1 MSSSPIYSFR
11 AEKMP
16 SAIAPNDPLTSARAV
31 SRVPPTLRPLLDPAT
46 HGSRTPVTVHE
57 THASWVFVG
66 GDRALKVKKPVA
78 LGFLDYSTLELR
90 RRACEEEVRINQALA
105 PGIYLGVRALLKAG
119 EGLELA
125 LPGAPG
131 ALEYAVEMVRVAEAD
146 TLAGMI
152 AMGGLRREH
161 LHAVATRLAAF
172 HDAAPLVSGGDQSS
186 IAQTWHQNLLELAAI
201 AGMLHVDAP
210 VMEHFVYAFFEAH
223 RHGLAERL
231 RKGMV
236 RDGHGDLRCEHVV
249 VRPAVAVIDRIEF
262 DATLRHADIASDL
275 SFLTMDLEFQGQA
288 WAAREL
294 LDAYRE
300 TSMDPGSEELVCFYA
315 AHHAL
320 VRAKVALIA
329 AGQPGHER
337 RTELLEQA
345 SGMLALAERL
355 AWRARSPVAVVICGL
370 PATGKSTLA
379 TELARRSGL
388 SVVSSDVVRK
398 TSAGLSPGDRGDP
411 QIYGAPST
419 QRTYELLGE
428 AAARAVREQGGVI
441 VDATC
446 RSRRDRALL
455 FAQLRA
461 APVKLLAV
469 RCVVP
474 TELALR
480 RAGDRVADDDRVSD
494 ADKEVVA
501 DLEGSFEPLSELSPE
516 CVLALDT
523 RVSLDV
529 QLRELQA
536 AADRV
541 PAPVAEGST

>member
-1 MSSSPIYSFR
+1 
-11 AEKMP
+11 MP
-16 SAIAPNDPLTSARAV
+16 V
-31 SRVPPTLRPLLDPAT
+31 S
-46 HGSRTPVTVHE
+46 VHE
-57 THASWVFVG
+57 THASWVFVC

-105 PGIYLGVRALLKAG
+105 PGIYLGVRGILKAG

-125 LPGAPG
+125 FSAAPG
-131 ALEYAVEMVRVAEAD
+131 ALEYAVEMVRIAEAD
-146 TLAGMI
+146 TLAGVI

-172 HDAAPLVSGGDQSS
+172 HDAAPVVSGGDRSS
-186 IAQTWHQNLLELAAI
+186 IAQMWRQNLVELAAVT
-201 AGMLHVDAP
+201 GMLDVDVP
-210 VMEHFVYAFFEAH
+210 VKEHFVYAFLEAH
-223 RHGLAERL
+223 RDELAERL
-231 RKGMV
+231 RRGMV
-236 RDGHGDLRCEHVV
+236 RDGHGDLRCEHVL

-275 SFLTMDLEFQGQA
+275 SFLTMDLEFQRQA

-294 LDAYRE
+294 RDAYRG

-329 AGQPGHER
+329 AGQHGNER
-337 RTELLEQA
+337 RTELLGQA

-355 AWRARSPVAVVICGL
+355 AWRARAPVAVVICGL

-398 TSAGLSPGDRGDP
+398 TSAGLSPGDRGEPELYD
-411 QIYGAPST
+411 ALST
-419 QRTYELLGE
+419 QHTYELLGG
-428 AAARAVREQGGVI
+428 AAARAVLERGGVI

-446 RSRRDRALL
+446 RSRRVRAPLL
-455 FAQLRA
+455 AQLRA
-461 APVKLLAV
+461 ARVKLLAV

-474 TELALR
+474 TELAVR
-480 RAGDRVADDDRVSD
+480 RASEREADDDRISD
-494 ADKEVVA
+494 ADREVVVN
-501 DLEGSFEPLSELSPE
+501 LEGSFEPFSELAPE
-516 CVLALDT
+516 SVLGLDT
-523 RVSLDV
+523 HASLDV
-529 QLRELQA
+529 QLRELEA
-536 AADRV
+536 ALDQV
-541 PAPVAEGST
+541 PARDAGIST